1 MAHQL
6 SLAFTTFLILL
17 SLFWLLKV
25 CRRIKP
31 QKKVQELPPGPRK
44 LPLIG
49 NLHNLIGSLPHH
61 ALQQLAGEHG
71 PLMHLQLGE
80 ISAIVVSSP
89 RLAREVMQTH
99 DLAFAQRPE
108 ILAPKIISYGGSDI
122 AFSPYGD
129 YWRQMRKVCM
139 LELLS
144 AKRVKSFSSL
154 REEEISNLI
163 ESIHSSSGSPI
174 NFTEKICF
182 LTSSIVC
189 RTAFGTKC
197 KDQDEFTLLTRDSAA
212 LAGGFDIADLFPSKK
227 FLHVVSG
234 LKFKLEKIHGKVDKI
249 LDKIIN
255 DHRENP
261 MSAETGKDEL
271 WKEDLVDV
279 LLRLQ
284 LSGSL
289 EFPITTN
296 NIKVVIL
303 DMFAAGTDTSSTVI
317 DWAMSE
323 MMRQPRVLEKAQAE
337 IRRAFNGKKQF
348 HEKDI
353 QNLSYLK
360 LVIKETLRLHPPVA
374 MLLPRECR
382 EPCEIDGYEIPL
394 KTKVIVN
401 AWAIGRDPAL
411 WHDAESFIPER
422 FANSSIDFNGTHL
435 EYIPFGAGRR
445 MCPGITFG
453 MVNVELPLAQLLYH
467 FDWELPGR
475 MRPEDLD
482 MTEFFGAVVR
492 RKNNLY
498 LVAAPYS
505 PSE

>member
-1 MAHQL
+1 
-6 SLAFTTFLILL
+6 
-17 SLFWLLKV
+17 
-25 CRRIKP
+25 
-31 QKKVQELPPGPRK
+31 
-44 LPLIG
+44 
-49 NLHNLIGSLPHH
+49 
-61 ALQQLAGEHG
+61 
-71 PLMHLQLGE
+71 
-80 ISAIVVSSP
+80 
-89 RLAREVMQTH
+89 
-99 DLAFAQRPE
+99 
-108 ILAPKIISYGGSDI
+108 
-122 AFSPYGD
+122 
-129 YWRQMRKVCM
+129 
-139 LELLS
+139 
-144 AKRVKSFSSL
+144 
-154 REEEISNLI
+154 
-163 ESIHSSSGSPI
+163 
-174 NFTEKICF
+174 
-182 LTSSIVC
+182 
-189 RTAFGTKC
+189 
-197 KDQDEFTLLTRDSAA
+197 
-212 LAGGFDIADLFPSKK
+212 
-227 FLHVVSG
+227 
-234 LKFKLEKIHGKVDKI
+234 
-249 LDKIIN
+249 
-255 DHRENP
+255 
-261 MSAETGKDEL
+261 
-271 WKEDLVDV
+271 
-279 LLRLQ
+279 
-284 LSGSL
+284 
-289 EFPITTN
+289 
-296 NIKVVIL
+296 
-303 DMFAAGTDTSSTVI
+303 MFAAGTDTSSTVI

-337 IRRAFNGKKQF
+337 IRQAFNGKKQI

-453 MVNVELPLAQLLYH
+453 MANVELPLAQLLYH

-482 MTEFFGAVVR
+482 MTEFFGVVVR